1 VEGDNVVLYLQTA
14 RFLIKH
20 FAQAQMGDEL
30 PSSVA
35 YLKDKTLLSQP
46 DWYLKDVQLKVYGER
61 AKYATMQASLR
72 LQSLVNEGW
81 QQSDAWN
88 ACSVQ
93 LVACAQA
100 HSHYFVLKIF
110 ADQVSQALQMD
121 DNVAEHRVLKMLL
134 DLFALHGITESPGG
148 FLECGILKPDD
159 LAAIRLQVFNLL
171 KELRP
176 EAVALVDATDIPDKL
191 IGSVLGHYD
200 GDVYKL
206 FYQWA
211 KKSSL
216 NKHDVIDGYDTYLKP
231 LFHGQLVQ
239 AKL

>member
-1 VEGDNVVLYLQTA
+1 MKCVSHYTLDAYYTCMSEVKRGDWSTIAEIHGNSTGLKAFCTEIASAGVEECRKRCGGHGFSKASGFPNLFACVTASTAVEGDNVVLYLQTA

-93 LVACAQA
+93 LVACAQ
-100 HSHYFVLKIF
+100 V
-110 ADQVSQALQMD
+110 
-121 DNVAEHRVLKMLL
+121 HR
-134 DLFALHGITESPGG
+134 
-148 FLECGILKPDD
+148 
-159 LAAIRLQVFNLL
+159 
-171 KELRP
+171 
-176 EAVALVDATDIPDKL
+176 
-191 IGSVLGHYD
+191 
-200 GDVYKL
+200 
-206 FYQWA
+206 
-211 KKSSL
+211 
-216 NKHDVIDGYDTYLKP
+216 
-231 LFHGQLVQ
+231 
-239 AKL
+239 